1 MDRQL
6 FISIIKYLGCVV
18 KGTEYRNHLY
28 AVGGCIRDFYLG
40 DDTIKDIDLVLDIE
54 NGGVKFANWLYDN
67 RLLASKPVIF
77 ERFGT
82 VTFILKEFPDI
93 QLEAVHTRKEKY
105 DGKTRKPIQSYASI
119 VEDALRRDLTINA
132 LYLNVN
138 DEVNI
143 ESIIDPTGNGLYDI
157 ENHII
162 DTPTNPV
169 VTLNDDPLRILRVYR
184 FAAKYGWKTSYRV
197 DRALS
202 LNMDRLSIVSQER
215 IYDEFIKMVQM
226 PFYNEV
232 LKLIPSTLLKIIF
245 HNLTNF
251 DYNVNYTEELGLVGY
266 IALLL
271 KENYEDDIF
280 MSLVYGKFPNSL
292 RDKVCQVIHYLH
304 YNSINDYDIRKYAL
318 QDKECYR
325 IYLMCTIITC
335 EKRFNNRI
343 PSLIRNLKLFDKYVE
358 KFNDYKLPIDG
369 NDIIEHLNLSDNEKP
384 LIKEVLNYIY
394 DYIFATGLLLETKES
409 CLEKVRLYKELYL

>member
-1 MDRQL
+1 MDRNL
-6 FISIIKYLGCVV
+6 FIDIIKYLGSIV
-18 KGTEYRNHLY
+18 KDTEYKNHLY
-28 AVGGCIRDFYLG
+28 VVGGCIRDFYLG

-67 RLLASKPVIF
+67 KLLASKPVIF

-82 VTFILKEFPDI
+82 VTFILKEFPNI

-119 VEDALRRDLTINA
+119 TEDALRRDLTINA

-138 DEVNI
+138 DEVCI
-143 ESIIDPTGNGLYDI
+143 ESIIDPTGRGLYDI

-184 FAAKYGWKTSYRV
+184 FTAKYGWKISYRV
-197 DRALS
+197 DNALS

-215 IYDEFIKMVQM
+215 IYDEFIKMVNM

-245 HNLTNF
+245 YNLPNY
-251 DYNVNYTEELGLVGY
+251 DYNVNYTEELGLIGY

-271 KENYEDDIF
+271 KDNLEDDIF
-280 MSLVYGKFPNSL
+280 MSLTHAKFPNSI
-292 RDKVCQVIHYLH
+292 RDNVCKVIHYLQ
-304 YNSINDYDIRKYAL
+304 YNSINDYDIRRYAL

-325 IYLMCTIITC
+325 TYLMCTITVC
-335 EKRFNNRI
+335 EKKFKKHI
-343 PSLIRNLKLFDKYVE
+343 PSLLRNLKLFDKYTE
-358 KFNDYKLPIDG
+358 LFNNYKLPING
-369 NDIIEHLNLSDNEKP
+369 NDIIKELNLSDNEKP
-384 LIKEVLNYIY
+384 LIKEYLNYLY
-394 DYIFATGLLLETKES
+394 DYMFATGILLETKES
-409 CLEKVRLYKELYL
+409 CLEKVRLYKNLYL

>member
-1 MDRQL
+1 MDRNL
-6 FISIIKYLGCVV
+6 FIDIIKYLGSIV
-18 KGTEYRNHLY
+18 KDTEYKNHLY
-28 AVGGCIRDFYLG
+28 VVGGCIRDFYLG

-67 RLLASKPVIF
+67 KLLASKPVIF

-82 VTFILKEFPDI
+82 VTFILKEFPNI

-119 VEDALRRDLTINA
+119 TEDALRRDLTINA

-138 DEVNI
+138 DEVCI
-143 ESIIDPTGNGLYDI
+143 ESIIDPTGRGLYDI

-184 FAAKYGWKTSYRV
+184 FAAKYGWKISYRV
-197 DRALS
+197 DNALS

-215 IYDEFIKMVQM
+215 IYDEFIKMVNM

-245 HNLTNF
+245 YNLPNYN
-251 DYNVNYTEELGLVGY
+251 YNVNYTEELGLVGY

-271 KENYEDDIF
+271 KDNLEDDIF
-280 MSLVYGKFPNSL
+280 ISLTYAKFPNSL
-292 RDKVCQVIHYLH
+292 RDNVCKVIHYLQ
-304 YNSINDYDIRKYAL
+304 YNSINDYDIRRYAL

-325 IYLMCTIITC
+325 TYLMCTITVC
-335 EKRFNNRI
+335 EKRFNNHI
-343 PSLIRNLKLFDKYVE
+343 PSLLRNLKLFDKYAE
-358 KFNDYKLPIDG
+358 LFNNYKLPING
-369 NDIIEHLNLSDNEKP
+369 NDIIKELNLSDNEKP
-384 LIKEVLNYIY
+384 LIKEYLNYLY
-394 DYIFATGLLLETKES
+394 DYMFATGILLETKES
-409 CLEKVRLYKELYL
+409 CLEKVRLYKNLYL

>member
-1 MDRQL
+1 MDRNL
-6 FISIIKYLGCVV
+6 FIEIIKYLGSIV
-18 KGTEYRNHLY
+18 KDTEYKNHLY

-67 RLLASKPVIF
+67 KLLASKPVIF

-82 VTFILKEFPDI
+82 VTFILKEFPNI

-105 DGKTRKPIQSYASI
+105 NGKTRKPIQSYASI
-119 VEDALRRDLTINA
+119 TEDALRRDLTINA

-138 DEVNI
+138 DEVCI
-143 ESIIDPTGNGLYDI
+143 ESIIDPTGRGLYDI

-184 FAAKYGWKTSYRV
+184 FAAKYGWKISYRV
-197 DRALS
+197 DNALS

-215 IYDEFIKMVQM
+215 IYDEFIKMVNM

-245 HNLTNF
+245 YNLPNYN
-251 DYNVNYTEELGLVGY
+251 YNVNYTEELGLVGY

-271 KENYEDDIF
+271 KDNLEDDIF
-280 MSLVYGKFPNSL
+280 ISLTYAKFPNSL
-292 RDKVCQVIHYLH
+292 RDNVCKVIHYLQ
-304 YNSINDYDIRKYAL
+304 YNSINDYDIRRYAL
-318 QDKECYR
+318 QDKYCYR
-325 IYLMCTIITC
+325 TYLMCTITVC
-335 EKRFNNRI
+335 EKRFNNHI
-343 PSLIRNLKLFDKYVE
+343 PSLLRNLKLFDKYAE
-358 KFNDYKLPIDG
+358 LFNNYKLPINGD
-369 NDIIEHLNLSDNEKP
+369 DIITYFKLTNEEKP
-384 LIKEVLNYIY
+384 LIKEYLNYLY
-394 DYIFATGLLLETKES
+394 DYMFASGILLSNKDE
-409 CLEKVRLYKELYL
+409 CYEKIQKYKSL

>member
-6 FISIIKYLGCVV
+6 FISIIKYLGCIV
-18 KGTEYRNHLY
+18 KNTEYENHLY

-40 DDTIKDIDLVLDIE
+40 DDTIKDIDLVLNIE
-54 NGGVKFANWLYDN
+54 NGGIKFANWLYDN
-67 RLLASKPVIF
+67 RLLASKPIIF

-82 VTFILKEFPDI
+82 VTFILKEFPNI

-138 DEVNI
+138 DDVSI
-143 ESIIDPTGNGLYDI
+143 ESIIDPTGRGLYDI
-157 ENHII
+157 ENHVI
-162 DTPTNPV
+162 DTPTNPN

-184 FAAKYGWKTSYRV
+184 FAAKYGWKTSYSV

-202 LNMDRLSIVSQER
+202 LNMDRLSIISKER
-215 IYDEFIKMVQM
+215 IYDEFIKMVKM

-245 HNLTNF
+245 HNLNNF

-280 MSLVYGKFPNSL
+280 MSLTYAKFPNSL

-325 IYLMCTIITC
+325 IYLMCTIIAC
-335 EKRFNNRI
+335 EKRFNKHI
-343 PSLIRNLKLFDKYVE
+343 PSLKRNLKLFDKYVE
-358 KFNDYKLPIDG
+358 IFNNYKLPINGD
-369 NDIIEHLNLSDNEKP
+369 DIITYFKLTNDEKP
-384 LIKEVLNYIY
+384 LIKEYLNYLY
-394 DYIFATGLLLETKES
+394 DYMFASGILLSSKEE
-409 CLEKVRLYKELYL
+409 CYEKIQKYRSL

>member
-1 MDRQL
+1 MDRNL
-6 FISIIKYLGCVV
+6 FIDIIKYLGSIV
-18 KGTEYRNHLY
+18 KDTEYKNHLY
-28 AVGGCIRDFYLG
+28 VVGGCIRDFYLG

-67 RLLASKPVIF
+67 KLLASKPVIF

-82 VTFILKEFPDI
+82 VTFILKEFPNI

-105 DGKTRKPIQSYASI
+105 DGQTRKPIQSYASI
-119 VEDALRRDLTINA
+119 TEDALRRDLTINA

-138 DEVNI
+138 DEVCI
-143 ESIIDPTGNGLYDI
+143 ESIIDPTGRGLYDI

-184 FAAKYGWKTSYRV
+184 FAAKYGWKISYRV
-197 DRALS
+197 DNALS

-215 IYDEFIKMVQM
+215 IYDEFIKMVNM

-245 HNLTNF
+245 YNLPNY
-251 DYNVNYTEELGLVGY
+251 DYNVNYTEELGLIGY

-271 KENYEDDIF
+271 KDNLEDDIF
-280 MSLVYGKFPNSL
+280 MSLTHAKFPNSI
-292 RDKVCQVIHYLH
+292 RDNVCKVIHYLQ
-304 YNSINDYDIRKYAL
+304 YNSINDYDIRRYAL

-325 IYLMCTIITC
+325 TYLMCTITVC
-335 EKRFNNRI
+335 EKKFKKHI
-343 PSLIRNLKLFDKYVE
+343 PSLLRNLKLFDKYTE
-358 KFNDYKLPIDG
+358 LFNNYKLPING
-369 NDIIEHLNLSDNEKP
+369 NDIIKELNLSDNEKP
-384 LIKEVLNYIY
+384 LIKEYLNYLY
-394 DYIFATGLLLETKES
+394 DYMFATGILLETKES
-409 CLEKVRLYKELYL
+409 CLEKVRLYKNLYL